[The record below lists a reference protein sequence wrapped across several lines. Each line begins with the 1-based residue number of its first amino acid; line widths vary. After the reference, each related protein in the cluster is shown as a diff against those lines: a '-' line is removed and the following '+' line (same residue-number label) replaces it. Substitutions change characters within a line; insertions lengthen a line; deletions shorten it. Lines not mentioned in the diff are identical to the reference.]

1 MAKVI
6 AVDFDGTLCERNFPD
21 IGAPIMS
28 VIEYVKRKKEQGDT
42 LILWTCRVGR
52 RLTEAVEWCKQ
63 YGLVF
68 DYINESAPEMVERY
82 GGDTRKISADEY
94 IDDKMTSPNF
104 IRFME
109 VLTMTAKQTKD
120 IAKATAAD
128 ICESLNEFCAS
139 NLAEKERELVTAKL
153 HEIGERYGVER
164 KNLDSLSWAEIAEI
178 AESGKADTYFKV
190 GDAKNITLYTG
201 ERVALVILG
210 FNHDTL
216 SENGAAADKTAGIT
230 FGLKDM
236 LDGEYEINEQCTNV
250 GGWRKSKMRNVYM
263 PRFLSL
269 LPAELREVIKPVVK
283 LTGKGSGSEEVEPTD
298 DKLFLLSQVEVFGD
312 SRYTADGEGAQYAYF
327 KNGENVIKRRGGSAS
342 TWWLRSPYVSNTTY
356 FRYVTSTGIVL
367 GSLANFSC
375 GVSFGFCV

>member
-1 MAKVI
+1 
-6 AVDFDGTLCERNFPD
+6 
-21 IGAPIMS
+21 
-28 VIEYVKRKKEQGDT
+28 
-42 LILWTCRVGR
+42 
-52 RLTEAVEWCKQ
+52 
-63 YGLVF
+63 
-68 DYINESAPEMVERY
+68 
-82 GGDTRKISADEY
+82 
-94 IDDKMTSPNF
+94 
-104 IRFME
+104 
-109 VLTMTAKQTKD
+109 MTAKQTKD

-128 ICESLNEFCAS
+128 ICESLNKFCAS

-178 AESGKADTYFKV
+178 AESGKADIYFKV

-216 SENGAAADKTAGIT
+216 SENGTAADKTAGIT

-236 LDGEYEINEQCTNV
+236 LDGEYEINEKHTNV

-269 LPAELREVIKPVVK
+269 LPADLREVIKPVVK
-283 LTGKGSGSEEVEPTD
+283 LTGKGGGSEEVESTD

-327 KNGENVIKRRGGSAS
+327 KDEENVIKRRGGSAGG
-342 TWWLRSPYVSNTTY
+342 WWLRSSNVSDTTY
-356 FRYVTSTGIVL
+356 FRYIALTGSVS
-367 GSLANFSC
+367 GTASNAC